1 MPNVRT
7 LAVLVTP
14 LAIKEMK
21 TDKTSRT
28 AQYMALFRALE
39 TERDSNDKLFSD
51 HYAVHFLEAKL
62 RFAARMSKYSIIRK
76 YINNTIQKKIPGAFS
91 SAIART
97 KYIDDL
103 LQSTITNG
111 VKQVIILG
119 AGFDTR
125 ALRLP
130 FLESIPVIEIDHPNT
145 SNFKTTTY
153 KNRIGPLSKN
163 IEFYQIDFNKQS
175 LEGLAEQNNFD
186 FTKPTTVIWEGVT
199 NYLTEDAIKST
210 FGFISKFTKNSHV
223 IFTYVH
229 KKILEDPS
237 SFLGGEKLLADL
249 DKLEE
254 KWTFGFQPE
263 ELSNYLK
270 SFDMMVIEDM
280 GATEYRAKYL
290 PNRAENGYEFYR
302 VAIAIKQ

>member
-1 MPNVRT
+1 
-7 LAVLVTP
+7 
-14 LAIKEMK
+14 MK
-21 TDKTSRT
+21 TDKRSRT

-39 TERDSNDKLFSD
+39 TERDASDKLFSD
-51 HYAVHFLEAKL
+51 HYAIHFLEAKL

-76 YINNTIQKKIPGAFS
+76 YICNTIQKKIPGALS
-91 SAIART
+91 SGIART

-103 LQSTITNG
+103 LQSTVANG
-111 VKQVIILG
+111 VTQVIILG

-125 ALRLP
+125 ALRLD

-145 SNFKTTTY
+145 SNFKTETY
-153 KNRIGPLSKN
+153 KSRIGNLSKN

-175 LEGLAEQNNFD
+175 LEELAAQHNFD

-210 FGFISKFTKNSHV
+210 FSFIAKFTTNSYV

-229 KKILEDPS
+229 KKILENPG
-237 SFLGGEKLLADL
+237 SFLGGEKLLENL

-254 KWTFGFQPE
+254 KWTFGFRPE

-270 SFDMMVIEDM
+270 QFGILLLEDM

-302 VAIAIKQ
+302 AAMAIKQ

>member
-1 MPNVRT
+1 
-7 LAVLVTP
+7 
-14 LAIKEMK
+14 MK

-28 AQYMALFRALE
+28 AQYMALFRAME
-39 TERDSNDKLFSD
+39 TEREPKDKLFSD
-51 HYAVHFLEAKL
+51 PYAIHFLEAKL
-62 RFAARMSKYSIIRK
+62 RFAARLFKYSILRK
-76 YINNTIQKKIPGAFS
+76 YISNKIQKKIPGAFS

-103 LQSTITNG
+103 LESTIAKG

-125 ALRLP
+125 ALRLV

-145 SNFKTTTY
+145 SKFKTTTY
-153 KNRIGPLSKN
+153 KNRIDQLPKN

-175 LEGLAEQNNFD
+175 LEELAEQHNFD

-199 NYLTEDAIKST
+199 NYLTEDAIKNT
-210 FGFISKFTKNSHV
+210 FGFIKKFTTNSYV

-229 KKILEDPS
+229 KDILENPG
-237 SFLGGEKLLADL
+237 SFLGGEKLLKDL

-254 KWTFGFQPE
+254 KWTFAFHPE
-263 ELSNYLK
+263 ELTNYLK
-270 SFDMMVIEDM
+270 SFDLMLIEDM
-280 GATEYRAKYL
+280 GATEYRLKYL
-290 PNRAENGYEFYR
+290 PERAEKGYEFYR
-302 VAIAIKQ
+302 VAIAVKQ

>member
-1 MPNVRT
+1 
-7 LAVLVTP
+7 
-14 LAIKEMK
+14 MK

-28 AQYMALFRALE
+28 AQYMALFRAME
-39 TERDSNDKLFSD
+39 TELDSKDKLFSD
-51 HYAVHFLEAKL
+51 PYAIHFLEAKL
-62 RFAARMSKYSIIRK
+62 RFAARMFKYSIIRK
-76 YINNTIQKKIPGAFS
+76 YIRNKIQKKIPGAFS

-103 LQSTITNG
+103 LESTIAKG

-125 ALRLP
+125 ALRLA

-153 KNRIGPLSKN
+153 KNRIDQLPKN

-175 LEGLAEQNNFD
+175 LEELAEQHNFD

-199 NYLTEDAIKST
+199 NYLTEDAIKNT
-210 FGFISKFTKNSHV
+210 FGFIKKFTANSYV

-229 KKILEDPS
+229 KEILENPGA
-237 SFLGGEKLLADL
+237 FLGGEKLLKDL

-254 KWTFGFQPE
+254 KWTFGFHPE
-263 ELSNYLK
+263 ELTNYLK
-270 SFDMMVIEDM
+270 SFDLMLIEDM
-280 GATEYRAKYL
+280 GATEYRSKYL
-290 PNRAENGYEFYR
+290 PDRAEKGYEFYR
-302 VAIAIKQ
+302 VAIAVKQ